1 MSSTET
7 GDSTRVELDNP
18 RPDIKTTEE
27 DGPFA
32 SRDHKVKTGSITVN
46 GVKLE
51 DILKRKRYQ
60 EDKNIKNNTIKK
72 TPRRKNTKTTT
83 PSSNGKVNT
92 MRRYVV
98 KTDNEDRKQEDNTPS
113 KDNHI
118 HEDKTER

>member
-1 MSSTET
+1 M
-7 GDSTRVELDNP
+7 
-18 RPDIKTTEE
+18 
-27 DGPFA
+27 
-32 SRDHKVKTGSITVN
+32 
-46 GVKLE
+46 E

-60 EDKNIKNNTIKK
+60 EDKNVKDNTIKK